1 MDFFRFELCV
11 EYFPKIIQY
20 LPTTLKIAL
29 VSAVFGIL
37 IGLILALVRI
47 YHLPVLEQIAIVLT
61 SFLRA
66 TPPNVLLLM
75 IFFAIPFLFQ
85 ELCMTLFHFNINR
98 MDLFVY
104 VTVAYSVMNSAFFAE
119 MFRGAVS
126 GVDKGQTEA
135 AYAIG
140 LTRGQAF
147 RRIVFPQAIRI
158 ALPEFGNIL
167 INILK
172 NTSLACLVGI
182 VDLMGAVNLAS
193 IDTFHP
199 LEGYVDVTLI
209 YFMLSLI
216 LERAFEAI
224 SVRANRY
231 T

>member
-85 ELCMTLFHFNINR
+85 DLCMTLFHFNINR

-104 VTVAYSVMNSAFFAE
+104 VAVAYSVMNSAFFAE

-172 NTSLACLVGI
+172 NTSLAYLVGI